1 MSLSLL
7 FNPRC
12 SLGESPVWNPLDNS
26 IYFVDIKKPAINRFC
41 INSGVFHSIVTPSE
55 IGCIVLKEDG
65 EIVAAMKNGLASV
78 RFDSQ
83 QYIFFASIDS
93 DHPNN
98 RPNDGKCD
106 EYGRLWIASMD
117 NNETIPSGKL
127 WRISSGTPEVID
139 KNFVIGNGI
148 DWSPDSKKMYFTD
161 SVNRIIFVYDFN
173 IFNGTIANKKVFV
186 KVPNSDGF
194 PDGLTVDS
202 QGFIWSAHW
211 DGWRVTRYN
220 PNGRVDMILD
230 LPVPRP
236 TSIAFG
242 GVNLSSLFITSA
254 SIGLSS
260 EELANAP
267 LSGGIFVYQSRISGR
282 LSNMFS
288 TN

>member
-1 MSLSLL
+1 MGLSLL
-7 FNPRC
+7 LNPPC
-12 SLGESPVWNPLDNS
+12 LLGESPLWNPLDNS
-26 IYFVDIKKPAINRFC
+26 IYFIDIKKPAINRFC
-41 INSGVFHSIVTPSE
+41 IDSGAFQSFITPSE

-65 EIVAAMKNGLASV
+65 DLLAAMQDGLAYVSL
-78 RFDSQ
+78 DSQ
-83 QYIFFASIDS
+83 NYTFFASIDN
-93 DHPNN
+93 DQPNN

-117 NNETIPSGKL
+117 NNEVSPSGKL
-127 WRISSGTPEVID
+127 WKISSSTPEIMD

-161 SVNRIIFVYDFN
+161 SISRTIFVYDFN
-173 IFNGTIANKKVFV
+173 LVDGTIANKKVFV
-186 KVPNSDGF
+186 QVSDSDGF

-220 PNGRVDMILD
+220 PNGLVDMIIE
-230 LPVPRP
+230 LPIPRP

-242 GVNLSSLFITSA
+242 GTDLSSLFITSA

-260 EELANAP
+260 EEFANAP
-267 LSGGIFVYQSRISGR
+267 LSGGLFVYKSVISGR
-282 LSNMFS
+282 PSNMFS
-288 TN
+288 KK